1 LTADEALAYYRFK
14 LSRRK
19 EVPMMQVA
27 VNVITHAHH
36 AARAGTS
43 SRQTPA

>member
-1 LTADEALAYYRFK
+1 LTADKALAYYRFK
-14 LSRRK
+14 QSRRK

-27 VNVITHAHH
+27 VNAISHAHH

-43 SRQTPA
+43 SRQIPA